1 MNENTEQNSMATLG
15 GLVLATYEGLEQNT
29 ATGEAVCNGI
39 PTGWFFELPV
49 QLAPTPDNP
58 ETGRQRITMAPW
70 AFATP
75 STAQRVLELLWRH
88 TQMACEI
95 FQGDA
100 NEQFPISVPMR
111 HIGVQGQP
119 RRVAVNAGLVA
130 AAIARTTAEVGDG
143 QGGKKIVQNSNP
155 AIAQAIYS
163 LLTEID
169 GAKEF

>member
-1 MNENTEQNSMATLG
+1 MSEQLATYGTML
-15 GLVLATYEGLEQNT
+15 LATYEGLEQNT
-29 ATGEAVCNGI
+29 ETGEAVCNGI
-39 PTGWFFELPV
+39 PTGWFFELPT

-58 ETGRQRITMAPW
+58 ETDRQRVTVTPW

-75 STAQRVLELLWRH
+75 STAQRVLEAIWKH
-88 TQMACEI
+88 TLMPCEI
-95 FQGDA
+95 FQGDP
-100 NEQFPISVPMR
+100 NDQFPISVPMR
-111 HIGVQGQP
+111 HIGVQDQP

-143 QGGKKIVQNSNP
+143 MGGKRIVQNANP

-169 GAKEF
+169 GAREL

>member
-1 MNENTEQNSMATLG
+1 MATMG
-15 GLVLATYEGLEQNT
+15 GLILATYEGLEQNT
-29 ATGEAVCNGI
+29 ETGEAVCNGI
-39 PTGWFFELPV
+39 PTGWFFELPT

-58 ETGRQRITMAPW
+58 ETGRQRVTVTPW

-88 TQMACEI
+88 TQIPCEI

-111 HIGVQGQP
+111 HIGVEGQP

-130 AAIARTTAEVGDG
+130 AEIARTTAEVSDG
-143 QGGKKIVQNSNP
+143 QGGKKIVQNANP
-155 AIAQAIYS
+155 AIALAIFS

-169 GAKEF
+169 GEQEL

>member
-1 MNENTEQNSMATLG
+1 MSENNMSTIG

-29 ATGEAVCNGI
+29 ETGEAVCNGI
-39 PTGWFFELPV
+39 PTGWFFELPT

-58 ETGRQRITMAPW
+58 ETGRERVTVTPW

-75 STAQRVLELLWRH
+75 STAQRVLELLWQH
-88 TQMACEI
+88 TKMPCEI

-100 NEQFPISVPMR
+100 KQFPISVPMR
-111 HIGVQGQP
+111 QIGVQDQP

-143 QGGKKIVQNSNP
+143 QGGKRIVQNANP

-169 GAKEF
+169 GARALD